1 MFVPASSLVSQIEGL
16 VHDSSRIIFNCF
28 RIYLLSLT
36 GRERDF
42 SLFMFGWI
50 GCSRSNVDAYF
61 AFFDERKFLGNFV
74 YVVGV
79 NSSYLFNSRIVVN
92 NL

>member
-1 MFVPASSLVSQIEGL
+1 MFVPASSLVLQIEGL

-28 RIYLLSLT
+28 RIYLPSLT
-36 GRERDF
+36 GREKDF
-42 SLFMFGWI
+42 SLVFGRI
-50 GCSRSNVDAYF
+50 GCSRSNVGAYF

-74 YVVGV
+74 YVVGM